1 MNVYVIRRTRL
12 TTYFPATEA
21 LTDLLSRASVDER
34 LSLTHILSPNTNSAY
49 PANRLTMELGLVGGH
64 CRRAFK
70 NDQLCALNFDQ
81 GR

>member
-1 MNVYVIRRTRL
+1 MGQTYL
-12 TTYFPATEA
+12 TTDELAVRIKYDPRTI
-21 LTDLLSRASVDER
+21 RER
-34 LSLTHILSPNTNSAY
+34 LK
-49 PANRLTMELGLVGGH
+49 

>member
-1 MNVYVIRRTRL
+1 MAAFNYRQLIRQIPARSWKFYFQTRKIVL
-12 TTYFPATEA
+12 PEDY
-21 LTDLLSRASVDER
+21 DWD
-34 LSLTHILSPNTNSAY
+34 
-49 PANRLTMELGLVGGH
+49 M